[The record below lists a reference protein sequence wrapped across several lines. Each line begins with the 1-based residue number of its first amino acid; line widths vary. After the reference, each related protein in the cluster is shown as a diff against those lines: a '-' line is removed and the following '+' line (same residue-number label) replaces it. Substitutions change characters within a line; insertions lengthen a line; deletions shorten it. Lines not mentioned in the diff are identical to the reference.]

1 MPGVDTDAV
10 EVEFI
15 GAHAVGGP
23 GGEARAAQ
31 AGQVGAVR
39 AGRAAAPE
47 PVVPECEGFEVWQD
61 IVWVDNEAVT
71 PSGGHGDPSAGSQQ
85 LAPAAA
91 GAAAGCSGDDER
103 GAPRVGVDGVAPEGD
118 GGASPTGLLVPTL
131 IWVIDVR
138 SDRERHQVPGER
150 GPALGA
156 IEQGHTS
163 GSTVCEA
170 GPSPGIRL
178 VDRDDSCPAAWRPA
192 ASAGGASTP
201 WHPTGQPW
209 SRAPRCRGGHRADGG
224 GTPRPVVDQRGGVH
238 RLRTAVEAA
247 VQKFGA
253 QSRRGGVRQCQP
265 AGTRHLLLLQS
276 HIRRPLVDE
285 IEQVA
290 DVEMPVPGSPLA
302 CEASMS

>member
-23 GGEARAAQ
+23 GGQARAAQ

-91 GAAAGCSGDDER
+91 GAAAGFNSDER

-118 GGASPTGLLVPTL
+118 GGASPTGLLAPAL
-131 IWVIDVR
+131 IWVTDVR
-138 SDRERHQVPGER
+138 NDRERHQIPGER

-170 GPSPGIRL
+170 GPSRGIRL

-192 ASAGGASTP
+192 AGRIRRWGQQTLAADWPAVVQGSQMLRRASRRWRRYAPAPLWINSEAFTGSGPPSRRCPEVRRARSARWRQTM
-201 WHPTGQPW
+201 PTGGHQTPP
-209 SRAPRCRGGHRADGG
+209 APAKSHPAS
-224 GTPRPVVDQRGGVH
+224 PR
-238 RLRTAVEAA
+238 
-247 VQKFGA
+247 
-253 QSRRGGVRQCQP
+253 RR
-265 AGTRHLLLLQS
+265 
-276 HIRRPLVDE
+276 D
-285 IEQVA
+285 VA